1 MRWLR
6 RLLAREPLAL
16 VLGVADGALTAV
28 TLGAGRLV
36 GNGPPLDA
44 DLAIRIALAAT
55 VTSAFVFF
63 VARYSELRRSLVHAE
78 RELSMSSHLAA
89 TALGNRALR
98 DSAEAAGVA
107 GCAGLPGALVPLG
120 IGVLAAPASWVA
132 ILAALL
138 MLAALGLSVARAV
151 RGSSLRWAA
160 GMVASGLAL
169 SAIGAV
175 LRIA

>member
-1 MRWLR
+1 MRRLR

-36 GNGPPLDA
+36 GNGPPIDA
-44 DLAIRIALAAT
+44 DLAVRIALAAT

-89 TALGNRALR
+89 TALGSRVLR
-98 DSAEAAGVA
+98 ESAEAAAIA
-107 GCAGLPGALVPLG
+107 GLAGLPGALVPLG

-132 ILAALL
+132 ILAAVL
-138 MLAALGLSVARAV
+138 MLAALGVFIARGV
-151 RGSSLRWAA
+151 QGSPLRWAA

-169 SAIGAV
+169 SALGAA